1 MYGNYSGDLV
11 DTKEGEDMEFIKNYI
26 AILTGFLFLA
36 SIVQTFLPDGTMKQS
51 LRMLLGII
59 LSVLLITP
67 FAGAKFENVDI
78 FPSNDEYTI
87 YSERVQS
94 METLKQQQAQTLF
107 RDSMAQMV
115 QEILNQNGISEEV
128 QVEVVTEENGNL
140 QQIIIHKSVP
150 ALKEKIAARLG
161 ISAGQIQMT
170 E

>member
-1 MYGNYSGDLV
+1 
-11 DTKEGEDMEFIKNYI
+11 
-26 AILTGFLFLA
+26 
-36 SIVQTFLPDGTMKQS
+36 
-51 LRMLLGII
+51 MLLGII

-115 QEILNQNGISEEV
+115 DVYKRQF
-128 QVEVVTEENGNL
+128 
-140 QQIIIHKSVP
+140 
-150 ALKEKIAARLG
+150 
-161 ISAGQIQMT
+161 
-170 E
+170 

>member
-1 MYGNYSGDLV
+1 
-11 DTKEGEDMEFIKNYI
+11 
-26 AILTGFLFLA
+26 
-36 SIVQTFLPDGTMKQS
+36 
-51 LRMLLGII
+51 
-59 LSVLLITP
+59 
-67 FAGAKFENVDI
+67 
-78 FPSNDEYTI
+78 
-87 YSERVQS
+87 